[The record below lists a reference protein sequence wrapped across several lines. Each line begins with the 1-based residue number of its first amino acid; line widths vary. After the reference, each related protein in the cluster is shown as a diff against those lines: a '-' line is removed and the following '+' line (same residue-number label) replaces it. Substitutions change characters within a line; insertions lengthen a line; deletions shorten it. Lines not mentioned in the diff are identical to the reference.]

1 MRWQEL
7 AQRPRYESPSPGRP
21 RQMLPLERT
30 LAGGR
35 TPPRQ
40 KEISLGEVQNSRGF
54 CRGDNRELLKRTFW
68 ACVMQL
74 R

>member
-1 MRWQEL
+1 MM
-7 AQRPRYESPSPGRP
+7 PV
-21 RQMLPLERT
+21 ERT

-40 KEISLGEVQNSRGF
+40 KGISLGEVQNSRGV

-68 ACVMQL
+68 ACVTQL